1 MRVDFFFKKTMSLP
15 LSFFIFY
22 FLGKER
28 SQKLGK
34 KKFFEKVDDK
44 KILSWVTEW
53 LLILV

>member
-1 MRVDFFFKKTMSLP
+1 MSLP

>member
-44 KILSWVTEW
+44 KILSWVTE
-53 LLILV
+53 